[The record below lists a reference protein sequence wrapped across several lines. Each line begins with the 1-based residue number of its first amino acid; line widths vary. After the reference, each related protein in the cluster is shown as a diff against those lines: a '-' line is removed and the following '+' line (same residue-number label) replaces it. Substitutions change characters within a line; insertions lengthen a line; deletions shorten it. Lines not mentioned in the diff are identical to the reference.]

1 VRIVIVT
8 SRRYHMLD
16 LARELAALGHDVSF
30 YSCVLRRK
38 AMRAGLPARSF
49 KSVRFACLPWLVA
62 GRSASA
68 RMNEWLEPRLHRA
81 VDRAAARRF
90 GRCDVLIGLSGT
102 CVRCFEKAR
111 SRYGARLYLERGG
124 RHILSQKDI
133 LEQIPGGPRP
143 AVPHAELKREIWG
156 YTHADVVVVASR
168 HAEQSFLERGVDAS
182 RIFRT
187 PYGVNLEKFG
197 PTGRLPRELPT
208 VLYVG
213 TWSCKNGCDLL
224 GHALR
229 GLRVKLIHIGP
240 RGDAPQP
247 SAERFERRDMVDD
260 WELCQIFRHVDILA
274 RPSRGEGMDMVMAQ
288 ALTCG
293 VPVVCTDRSG
303 GEDFGDYVDS
313 PDGIIVAK
321 AGNLET
327 LTEAIRKGLAY
338 AFTQSG
344 PRAFITSG
352 RDALSWKAYGQRYHQ
367 DLIKRLG
374 VKSAVVQAELP
385 MGLPV
390 AESGA

>member
-1 VRIVIVT
+1 
-8 SRRYHMLD
+8 MLD
-16 LARELAALGHDVSF
+16 LARELALVGHDVSF
-30 YSCVLRRK
+30 YSCMRRK
-38 AMRAGLPARSF
+38 KTARAGLPSRCF
-49 KSVRFACLPWLVA
+49 KSVRLACLPWLVA
-62 GRSASA
+62 GKSGTAAMR
-68 RMNEWLEPRLHRA
+68 EWLEPRLHRA

-102 CVRCFEKAR
+102 SVKCFEKAR

-124 RHILSQKDI
+124 RHILSQKDM

-143 AVPHAELKREIWG
+143 AVPHADLKREIWG

-168 HAEQSFLERGVDAS
+168 HAEQSFLERGVDS
-182 RIFRT
+182 TRLFRT

-197 PTGRLPRELPT
+197 PTARLPRELPT

-240 RGDAPQP
+240 RGDAAKP
-247 SAERFERRDMVDD
+247 AVERFERREMVED
-260 WELCQIFRHVDILA
+260 WELCQVFRGVDILA

-288 ALTCG
+288 ALASG

-303 GEDFGDYVDS
+303 GEDLREYMDD
-313 PDGIIVAK
+313 PEGIIVAK

-327 LTEAIRKGLAY
+327 LTEAIRKGIAY
-338 AFTQSG
+338 SFTQAG
-344 PRAFITSG
+344 PRSFITSG
-352 RDALSWKAYGQRYHQ
+352 RDALSWKAYGLRYHQ

-374 VKSAVVQAELP
+374 VKSTVAQAEMP
-385 MGLPV
+385 MGFPV
-390 AESGA
+390 AESGGA